1 MKIGKWM
8 AVCAAAVLMVAG
20 LAEAKGKTKVELSG
34 VINLNTATSSQ
45 LDQLPGVGEKAAKK
59 IIDHRQKTA
68 FQRPEEIVKV
78 KGFGKKKFEKLKP
91 YLTVSGPTTLKA
103 KRVPANAPASAE
115 ATAQAR
121 STKMKQR

>member
-1 MKIGKWM
+1 MLNGKWM
-8 AVCAAAVLMVAG
+8 AVCAAALLA
-20 LAEAKGKTKVELSG
+20 LASAAEAKGKTRVQLSG

-59 IIDHRQKTA
+59 IIEHRQKTP
-68 FQRPEEIVKV
+68 FNRPEEIVKV

-103 KRVPANAPASAE
+103 QRVPADSGGA
-115 ATAQAR
+115 AQAR
-121 STKMKQR
+121 MPQKK